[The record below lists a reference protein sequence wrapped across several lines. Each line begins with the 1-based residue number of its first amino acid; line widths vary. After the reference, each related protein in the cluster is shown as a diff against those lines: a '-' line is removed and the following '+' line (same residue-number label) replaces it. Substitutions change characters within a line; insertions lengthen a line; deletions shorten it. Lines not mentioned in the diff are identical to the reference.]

1 MIRPSRGECQGRA
14 PIAPRRKT
22 CYNKRTN
29 KEGDGDGKQEI
40 RQALDPRTFEKPGM
54 DQGTYG
60 TASSPS
66 PIPPFQRSLRP
77 PLAPGRCPGRRGHR
91 GLSGQIQGGPAP
103 GAPTCRPPRAAAQAA
118 AALLGRA
125 WQDAP
130 REETWPWVLAGY
142 YHQAIVSHLPAAAR
156 GRGLRSNQI
165 SGFLNQFLSL
175 GTRCD
180 EAQLPGVLTHFV
192 QAGVWLGDHPDA
204 PLAGLVKAQYPGVLR
219 AAAEQVIV
227 SFTAAQPEAICG
239 AAADEGLSRLSAA
252 LPNLGLSLLRLLCS
266 PSHPHQ
272 LRGPHG
278 PEPQGRVP

>member
-1 MIRPSRGECQGRA
+1 MANRRSGKLWTPGLLKSRGWTKELMAQLLPRPQYRRFNGRSVPHWHRDDVRA
-14 PIAPRRKT
+14 AEATAAFQAKSRGALPR
-22 CYNKRTN
+22 
-29 KEGDGDGKQEI
+29 GADL
-40 RQALDPRTFEKPGM
+40 QA
-54 DQGTYG
+54 
-60 TASSPS
+60 A
-66 PIPPFQRSLRP
+66 
-77 PLAPGRCPGRRGHR
+77 A
-91 GLSGQIQGGPAP
+91 
-103 GAPTCRPPRAAAQAA
+103 AAAQAA

-165 SGFLNQFLSL
+165 SGFLRRSPGRVGQSPVSRGSPGRR
-175 GTRCD
+175 GTGHR
-180 EAQLPGVLTHFV
+180 QLHRRP
-192 QAGVWLGDHPDA
+192 AGGRSA
-204 PLAGLVKAQYPGVLR
+204 
-219 AAAEQVIV
+219 
-227 SFTAAQPEAICG
+227 G